1 MKNKFMRSVTAM
13 VVAVTML
20 ISSQGV
26 VTSFADGGDHSDMS
40 ESSSVQMNEVDN
52 NGTDQSTKDDA
63 AQCNCGATDGEAHKE
78 GCPLYVKPDGGNTE
92 NDAAQCTCGAKEG
105 EPHQENCPL
114 YVKPDDG
121 NTNDGDTDNGAG
133 EDTNIKSVVDTINAL
148 PAAETITEETD
159 LVSLKDQ
166 VNAARVAYDA
176 LSDDQKA
183 DFDAA
188 TLEKL
193 TALEAK
199 ISELESGEQ
208 ETAPSEAVQNVI
220 EKIDSAV
227 EQIDYTTETIS
238 ATDGTTVTKTHITM
252 LKDLDPANNAEL
264 KALIDKEAAHEQDET
279 QPALTDEEAAKLSE
293 ARKAFEDASA
303 KYLSEGFSNAQLV
316 ARQAYDAL
324 ATEEEKAQVTNYS
337 LLTDMEANIAYI
349 MQAVNTL
356 PETPEIT
363 PGMDQNKIN
372 EILKSEATEITIK
385 AGTYSNVSINVTGKT
400 LIVNGVV
407 EGLTGFSLNNAT
419 LKGATDKGTD
429 KITLTDITSEVTFN
443 NGVTLENV
451 TLDIKGAVHNFLLN
465 WASGNVN
472 ITNSTLSASD
482 NTKGC
487 GLYAGGSTAGS
498 VFYANNSEVH
508 FDHNVQGD
516 GGSGIWANGDG
527 NPNAAFKF
535 ENSTLT
541 MNNNGLNGFMG
552 VRTGKAT
559 FNFINTN
566 VTVTGNGSST
576 DGGEGD
582 GFSYGYITLKNTD
595 NGDYTFNVSGNDN
608 NGLDGGWANNAALD
622 ANGYTIKAN
631 GNGNIGINISKLNE
645 EKTESSI
652 TDCTVEANGNGS
664 HGLSVKQ
671 PCSIT
676 GSQVTANGNGA
687 DGIRFFSS
695 SRNLSINNSSVTANG
710 NTGSGLYFYGNKLT
724 TSGNTSIILNSNQNS
739 GLYVY
744 RGTADL
750 SGADVTIMTNNTSS
764 NGGGIYNKG
773 TLTLPNGAKV
783 YNNHAT
789 KAGDDIYN
797 TGEITF
803 SRVGTDWTLD
813 DTNLPITGWYY
824 DGHKNGDETK
834 RWKQDTQEDSYQ
846 LFNSFDENGKVVLN
860 TVTSLKAA
868 HAYSYDPKTP
878 VNPGTEWQVSKSKTA
893 TNLDANYQ
901 SQITLSLP
909 SSEYQLAS
917 DVVFVLDKSTSGNVK
932 DDAIKMLESLKSDIE
947 ENGAKVNVGIV
958 IFNQAA
964 SRFGW
969 YDLIT
974 EYDQIIEI
982 FNKEIKDGT
991 NLNAGLLAAKEMLE
1005 EHTDV
1010 DPNRKHMILVSD
1022 GISYYY
1028 CEGTN
1033 YQQGYTI
1040 ASLNGGNDGEGSR
1053 NCTPD
1058 STLSAWGIKYGTY
1071 GADNE
1076 GFSYIPDWSQWESG
1090 MPALLSSDYT
1100 KYQYQVGSPDIP
1112 TEADSPKAV
1121 PFNERKNYPI
1131 NVDISL
1137 YNSLKL
1143 YRDLASK
1150 YHCYAVL
1157 DGTTNKYTFGT
1168 PFMEYMAGETFVG
1181 SSSQEKFLNIKND
1194 IFYLVDEGSSIV
1206 DVIGEGIDNAGNE
1219 YDFKFINDINNLNLT
1234 VNGISLPKEQIVEN
1248 TSYGFGEKL
1257 DNGKYEFELTYY
1269 PDGIGKE
1276 ARSQE
1281 VIAGE
1286 LFRLDI
1292 NVPITIDK
1300 PVQLT
1305 YTVQLTN
1312 PQTADGTYGQ
1322 YDADGSEEYAGLYTN
1337 KMAILYP
1344 VDSNGVEGEQEA
1356 FQKPTVSY
1364 SISNGKPVDPPV
1376 DPEDPTPRPGGG
1388 GDEDDDTPTIINET
1402 PVPTTTIDDEDVP
1415 LTDLPEDTV
1424 TIDDEEVP
1432 LKDIPNTGDMI
1443 PVPAMVAAVISIGGI
1458 ALLMKKHK

>member
-40 ESSSVQMNEVDN
+40 ESSSVQMNEVGN

-63 AQCNCGATDGEAHKE
+63 AQCNCEATDGEAHKE
-78 GCPLYVKPDGGNTE
+78 SCPLYVKPDGGNTNDGDTE
-92 NDAAQCTCGAKEG
+92 DDAAQCTCGAEEGGPHKED
-105 EPHQENCPL
+105 CPL
-114 YVKPDDG
+114 YVKPDGGNTDNG

-133 EDTNIKSVVDTINAL
+133 EDTNIKSVVDAINAL

-183 DFDAA
+183 AFDAA

-199 ISELESGEQ
+199 ISELESGNQ
-208 ETAPSEAVQNVI
+208 ETESSEAVQNVI
-220 EKIDSAV
+220 EKIDAAV
-227 EQIDYTTETIS
+227 EQIDYTTETIT

-252 LKDLDPANNAEL
+252 LKNLDPANNAEL
-264 KALIDKEAAHEQDET
+264 KALIDKEAAHEQDEN
-279 QPALTDEEAAKLSE
+279 QPALTDEEAAKLSD
-293 ARKAFEDASA
+293 ARKAFEDAKA
-303 KYLSEGFSNAQLV
+303 KYLSEGFSNAQLA

-324 ATEEEKAQVTNYS
+324 AEADKTQVTNYS
-337 LLTDMEANIAYI
+337 LLESMEANIAYI
-349 MQAVNTL
+349 STL
-356 PETPEIT
+356 PENEYVAEVNGIKYSSLNEAVKEAAEGSTIT
-363 PGMDQNKIN
+363 LLKDCELTEGFNKTLTFTGHYKITIPKQLKSNGENWMCFGLGNTSRVLTFDGVEVEWIADSSVPWLMLQLNGTLSITNGAKLTFKFDSLSSGTRNALYMHPGAKLYVTNGSTF
-372 EILKSEATEITIK
+372 EILGENTSTMERPGQGIQLDKTGKST
-385 AGTYSNVSINVTGKT
+385 INVTDGST
-400 LIVNGVV
+400 FLIDGTNRGYVNSPVINV
-407 EGLTGFSLNNAT
+407 EDSTFTVQNCTSNASNGGNFTAINSKVTYQNN
-419 LKGATDKGTD
+419 KGHG
-429 KITLTDITSEVTFN
+429 
-443 NGVTLENV
+443 
-451 TLDIKGAVHNFLLN
+451 
-465 WASGNVN
+465 
-472 ITNSTLSASD
+472 LSA
-482 NTKGC
+482 
-487 GLYAGGSTAGS
+487 
-498 VFYANNSEVH
+498 
-508 FDHNVQGD
+508 GD
-516 GGSGIWANGDG
+516 VI
-527 NPNAAFKF
+527 
-535 ENSTLT
+535 
-541 MNNNGLNGFMG
+541 
-552 VRTGKAT
+552 
-559 FNFINTN
+559 
-566 VTVTGNGSST
+566 
-576 DGGEGD
+576 
-582 GFSYGYITLKNTD
+582 LKNTD
-595 NGDYTFNVSGNDN
+595 FLSDN
-608 NGLDGGWANNAALD
+608 NGLYGVYVNGEFLVDKDSTMTVTNNSYDGDCAGVNLTATVNDGCVEAGAVV
-622 ANGYTIKAN
+622 TIT
-631 GNGNIGINISKLNE
+631 GNKCSGFSSRGVCTFEEGSKL
-645 EKTESSI
+645 
-652 TDCTVEANGNGS
+652 
-664 HGLSVKQ
+664 
-671 PCSIT
+671 
-676 GSQVTANGNGA
+676 
-687 DGIRFFSS
+687 
-695 SRNLSINNSSVTANG
+695 
-710 NTGSGLYFYGNKLT
+710 
-724 TSGNTSIILNSNQNS
+724 
-739 GLYVY
+739 
-744 RGTADL
+744 
-750 SGADVTIMTNNTSS
+750 TITNNINDKGSAS
-764 NGGGIYNKG
+764 YGGGIYNTKS
-773 TLTLPNGAKV
+773 TAHLTLPSDAV
-783 YNNHAT
+783 IYNNHAVT
-789 KAGDDIYN
+789 GGDDIYN

-803 SRVGTDWTLD
+803 SHVGTDWILD
-813 DTNLPITGWYY
+813 DTNLPITGWYF
-824 DGHKNGDETK
+824 DGDNNGTTTN
-834 RWKQDTQEDSYQ
+834 RWSKSNYYE
-846 LFNSFDENGKVVLN
+846 LFNLFDESGKVTL
-860 TVTSLKAA
+860 TGTYALKAA
-868 HAYSYDPKTP
+868 HAYAYAYDPETP

-901 SQITLSLP
+901 SQVTLSLP
-909 SSEYQLAS
+909 SAQEQLVS

-1040 ASLNGGNDGEGSR
+1040 ASLNGGDDGEGTR

-1121 PFNERKNYPI
+1121 PFKERKNYPI

-1388 GDEDDDTPTIINET
+1388 DEDDDTPTIINDT

-1458 ALLMKKHK
+1458 ALLIKKHK

>member
-40 ESSSVQMNEVDN
+40 ESSSVQMNEVGN
-52 NGTDQSTKDDA
+52 NGTNQPTENGTGEDA
-63 AQCNCGATDGEAHKE
+63 A
-78 GCPLYVKPDGGNTE
+78 VKD
-92 NDAAQCTCGAKEG
+92 
-105 EPHQENCPL
+105 
-114 YVKPDDG
+114 
-121 NTNDGDTDNGAG
+121 
-133 EDTNIKSVVDTINAL
+133 VVEMINAL

-159 LVSLKDQ
+159 LVSLIDQ
-166 VNAARVAYDA
+166 VNAARAAYDA
-176 LSDDQKA
+176 LSAEQKES
-183 DFDAA
+183 FDA
-188 TLEKL
+188 TVLEKL

-220 EKIDSAV
+220 EKIDAAV
-227 EQIDYTTETIS
+227 EQIDYTTETIP

-264 KALIDKEAAHEQDET
+264 KALIDKEAAHEQDEN
-279 QPALTDEEAAKLSE
+279 QPALTDEEAAKLSD
-293 ARKAFEDASA
+293 ARKVFEDAKA
-303 KYLSEGFSNAQLV
+303 KYLSEGFSNAQLA

-337 LLTDMEANIAYI
+337 LLTAMEENIAYI

-356 PETPEIT
+356 PTSVAEINGILYDTLDEAIADAEDGDTIEVLQDCTTQNGFSIYGKSLTIDGNNHAITVDNLGIYLLNNGSNIAELTFKNCKQLNISPVSGTPTAAGNSAPWASVIVSFDCILTFDNCTVNIQQPIGDTKVHTGLYYHE
-363 PGMDQNKIN
+363 GSKIN
-372 EILKSEATEITIK
+372 LNNTVMS
-385 AGTYSNVSINVTGKT
+385 VTGFT
-400 LIVNGVV
+400 TNGFSADVND
-407 EGLTGFSLNNAT
+407 EGLPY
-419 LKGATDKGTD
+419 
-429 KITLTDITSEVTFN
+429 TSE
-443 NGVTLENV
+443 LNV
-451 TLDIKGAVHNFLLN
+451 LN
-465 WASGNVN
+465 DSNLTVSQNRA
-472 ITNSTLSASD
+472 
-482 NTKGC
+482 
-487 GLYAGGSTAGS
+487 GLTA
-498 VFYANNSEVH
+498 AL
-508 FDHNVQGD
+508 
-516 GGSGIWANGDG
+516 
-527 NPNAAFKF
+527 K
-535 ENSTLT
+535 
-541 MNNNGLNGFMG
+541 
-552 VRTGKAT
+552 
-559 FNFINTN
+559 
-566 VTVTGNGSST
+566 VTVT
-576 DGGEGD
+576 D
-582 GFSYGYITLKNTD
+582 
-595 NGDYTFNVSGNDN
+595 
-608 NGLDGGWANNAALD
+608 
-622 ANGYTIKAN
+622 
-631 GNGNIGINISKLNE
+631 SKLTN
-645 EKTESSI
+645 SNNRGYAS
-652 TDCTVEANGNGS
+652 
-664 HGLSVKQ
+664 
-671 PCSIT
+671 
-676 GSQVTANGNGA
+676 NGA
-687 DGIRFFSS
+687 DYFITDSKVDISANGGHGMSARNVEIVNSNVKCEGNGGYGLNVTRSLTIDTSS
-695 SRNLSINNSSVTANG
+695 TLDVIGNSWAGDDSGLQINNGAIANIASG
-710 NTGSGLYFYGNKLT
+710 ATVNIKDNKCSGLSNWGTCTFEEGSKLT
-724 TSGNTSIILNSNQNS
+724 ITGNINDKGNFS
-739 GLYVY
+739 
-744 RGTADL
+744 R
-750 SGADVTIMTNNTSS
+750 
-764 NGGGIYNKG
+764 GGGIYNTKS
-773 TLTLPNGAKV
+773 TAHLTLPSDAV
-783 YNNHAT
+783 ICNNQAVT
-789 KAGDDIYN
+789 EGDDIYN
-797 TGEITF
+797 TGEIIF
-803 SRVGTDWTLD
+803 NRVGSDWTLEE
-813 DTNLPITGWYY
+813 TNLPITGWYF
-824 DGHKNGDETK
+824 DGNNNGTTTN
-834 RWKQDTQEDSYQ
+834 RWSKSNYYE
-846 LFNSFDENGKVVLN
+846 LFNLFDESGKVTL
-860 TVTSLKAA
+860 TGTYALKAA
-868 HAYSYDPKTP
+868 HAYAYDPETP
-878 VNPGTEWQVSKSKTA
+878 VNPTDWEHSKSKTA

-901 SQITLSLP
+901 SQVTLSLP

-1040 ASLNGGNDGEGSR
+1040 ASLNGGDDGEGSR
-1053 NCTPD
+1053 NCTPN
-1058 STLSAWGIKYGTY
+1058 SNLSAWGIKYGTY

-1121 PFNERKNYPI
+1121 PFKERKNYPI

-1219 YDFKFINDINNLNLT
+1219 YDFKFIDEADKLT
-1234 VNGISLPKEQIVEN
+1234 LKVGNEVLPIHEENGY
-1248 TSYGFGEKL
+1248 YGFGEKL
-1257 DNGKYEFELTYY
+1257 TSGDYAGHYPYELTYY
-1269 PDGIGKE
+1269 PEGMGT
-1276 ARSQE
+1276 RSLE
-1281 VIAGE
+1281 VAGE
-1286 LFRLDI
+1286 LFRWDI
-1292 NVPITIDK
+1292 NVPVSNFA

-1388 GDEDDDTPTIINET
+1388 GDEDDDTPTIINDT

>member
-1 MKNKFMRSVTAM
+1 
-13 VVAVTML
+13 
-20 ISSQGV
+20 
-26 VTSFADGGDHSDMS
+26 
-40 ESSSVQMNEVDN
+40 MNEVGN

-183 DFDAA
+183 AFDAA

-220 EKIDSAV
+220 EKIDAAV
-227 EQIDYTTETIS
+227 EQIDYTTETIT

-279 QPALTDEEAAKLSE
+279 QPALTDEEAAKLSD
-293 ARKAFEDASA
+293 ARKVFEDAKA
-303 KYLSEGFSNAQLV
+303 KYLSEGFSNAQLA

-337 LLTDMEANIAYI
+337 LLEDMEANIAYI

-356 PETPEIT
+356 PEGEDVAMI
-363 PGMDQNKIN
+363 GDK
-372 EILKSEATEITIK
+372 
-385 AGTYSNVSINVTGKT
+385 GYKT
-400 LIVNGVV
+400 LDEAIAAAGDGATIEVLQDCTSSGINLTKDLTIEGQKNSNG
-407 EGLTGFSLNNAT
+407 LYPIIKF
-419 LKGATDKGTD
+419 TDKG
-429 KITLTDITSEVTFN
+429 IALWGRSLTFKTCNIIMQ
-443 NGVTLENV
+443 GV
-451 TLDIKGAVHNFLLN
+451 
-465 WASGNVN
+465 
-472 ITNSTLSASD
+472 
-482 NTKGC
+482 
-487 GLYAGGSTAGS
+487 GSTP
-498 VFYANNSEVH
+498 YAEWSWMTICANKDASLNLINS
-508 FDHNVQGD
+508 
-516 GGSGIWANGDG
+516 
-527 NPNAAFKF
+527 
-535 ENSTLT
+535 
-541 MNNNGLNGFMG
+541 FM
-552 VRTGKAT
+552 
-559 FNFINTN
+559 
-566 VTVTGNGSST
+566 
-576 DGGEGD
+576 
-582 GFSYGYITLKNTD
+582 L
-595 NGDYTFNVSGNDN
+595 
-608 NGLDGGWANNAALD
+608 LD
-622 ANGYTIKAN
+622 ANGVSNSPHAIYFCSNNKLNLTESTLEIKNYPEDALEWDGGDGGYN
-631 GNGNIGINISKLNE
+631 VNLTKSIYISDNNRSGFTGTFVVTVSDQSRVQVLNSRGNGSNGSHFIVENK
-645 EKTESSI
+645 SI
-652 TDCTVEANGNGS
+652 VDFSNNGS
-664 HGLSVKQ
+664 HGLSAGNLTIKD
-671 PCSIT
+671 ST
-676 GSQVTANGNGA
+676 VTATDNKFC
-687 DGIRFFSS
+687 GIVVSGKFNISDHSIVTVDSNASGKSEAAYAGFRLSGSGESTIDSTSS
-695 SRNLSINNSSVTANG
+695 LSIKN
-710 NTGSGLYFYGNKLT
+710 
-724 TSGNTSIILNSNQNS
+724 NQNT
-739 GLYVY
+739 GLYV
-744 RGTADL
+744 RAGDL
-750 SGADVTIMTNNTSS
+750 TISEGANVEITNNTVT
-764 NGGGIYNKG
+764 NNIMGGFGGGIYVGYEDYSDSKVI
-773 TLTLPNGAKV
+773 LPSNAKI
-783 YNNHAT
+783 YNNHAPV
-789 KAGDDIYN
+789 AGDDIYIAPKAS
-797 TGEITF
+797 ITF
-803 SRVGTDWTLD
+803 SGVGSDWILD
-813 DTNLPITGWYY
+813 DTNLPITGWYF
-824 DGHKNGDETK
+824 DGNNNGTTTN
-834 RWKQDTQEDSYQ
+834 RWSKSNYYE
-846 LFNSFDENGKVVLN
+846 LFNLFDESGKATL
-860 TVTSLKAA
+860 TGTYALKAA
-868 HAYSYDPKTP
+868 HAYSYNPETP
-878 VNPGTEWQVSKSKTA
+878 VNPIKWQVSKSKTA

-901 SQITLSLP
+901 SQVTLSLP

-1053 NCTPD
+1053 NCTPN
-1058 STLSAWGIKYGTY
+1058 SNLSAWGIKYGTY

-1121 PFNERKNYPI
+1121 PFKERKNYPI

-1364 SISNGKPVDPPV
+1364 TISNGKPVDPPV

-1415 LTDLPEDTV
+1415 MADLPEDTV

>member
-26 VTSFADGGDHSDMS
+26 VTSFADGGDYSDRS
-40 ESSSVQMNEVDN
+40 ESSSVQMNEVGN

-63 AQCNCGATDGEAHKE
+63 AQCNCEATDGEAHKE
-78 GCPLYVKPDGGNTE
+78 SCPLYVKPDGGNTDGGNTE
-92 NDAAQCTCGAKEG
+92 DDAAQCTCGAKEG

-114 YVKPDDG
+114 YVKPDGGNTDNG

-133 EDTNIKSVVDTINAL
+133 EDTNIKSVVDAINAL

-183 DFDAA
+183 AFDAA

-199 ISELESGEQ
+199 ISELESGNQ
-208 ETAPSEAVQNVI
+208 ETESSEAVQNVI
-220 EKIDSAV
+220 EKIDAAV
-227 EQIDYTTETIS
+227 EQIDYTTETIT

-264 KALIDKEAAHEQDET
+264 KALIDKEAAHEQDEN
-279 QPALTDEEAAKLSE
+279 QPALTDEEAAKLSD
-293 ARKAFEDASA
+293 ARKVFEDAKA
-303 KYLSEGFSNAQLV
+303 KYLSEGFSNAQLA

-337 LLTDMEANIAYI
+337 LLEAMEENIAYI

-356 PETPEIT
+356 PNGETVAMI
-363 PGMDQNKIN
+363 GD
-372 EILKSEATEITIK
+372 TE
-385 AGTYSNVSINVTGKT
+385 YKT
-400 LIVNGVV
+400 LDEAIAAAGDGATIEVLQDCTTQNGFSIFGKSLTIDGNNHAITVDNLGIYLLNNGSNIAELTFKNCKQLNISPVSGTPTAAGNSAPWASVIVSFDCILTFDNCTVNIQQPSGETTVT
-407 EGLTGFSLNNAT
+407 TGFYYHEGSKIDLNNTKMYVQNFKSNAFSADV
-419 LKGATDKGTD
+419 KDNGQPYS
-429 KITLTDITSEVTFN
+429 SELNILSASNLNISN
-443 NGVTLENV
+443 NYAGVTAAMKV
-451 TLDIKGAVHNFLLN
+451 T
-465 WASGNVN
+465 
-472 ITNSTLSASD
+472 ITNSSFTSSNRGNASNGADYFITDSKVAISGNGGHGMSAR
-482 NTKGC
+482 N
-487 GLYAGGSTAGS
+487 
-498 VFYANNSEVH
+498 VEIVNS
-508 FDHNVQGD
+508 
-516 GGSGIWANGDG
+516 
-527 NPNAAFKF
+527 
-535 ENSTLT
+535 
-541 MNNNGLNGFMG
+541 
-552 VRTGKAT
+552 
-559 FNFINTN
+559 N
-566 VTVTGNGSST
+566 VTCEGNGGFGVTYYGSMKMDGSST
-576 DGGEGD
+576 
-582 GFSYGYITLKNTD
+582 LNANQ
-595 NGDYTFNVSGNDN
+595 NGNAGLRANNKGKTSDVASGAKVNILGN
-608 NGLDGGWANNAALD
+608 SHNGLENYGDFTFEDGVIL
-622 ANGYTIKAN
+622 
-631 GNGNIGINISKLNE
+631 
-645 EKTESSI
+645 
-652 TDCTVEANGNGS
+652 
-664 HGLSVKQ
+664 
-671 PCSIT
+671 
-676 GSQVTANGNGA
+676 
-687 DGIRFFSS
+687 R
-695 SRNLSINNSSVTANG
+695 INNNDEVST
-710 NTGSGLYFYGNKLT
+710 
-724 TSGNTSIILNSNQNS
+724 
-739 GLYVY
+739 
-744 RGTADL
+744 
-750 SGADVTIMTNNTSS
+750 
-764 NGGGIYNKG
+764 NGGGIYNAGSIILPSDTEIMNNHAKQTGGGICNDG
-773 TLTLPNGAKV
+773 TVTVPNGVKL
-783 YNNHAT
+783 YNNHADL
-789 KAGDDIYN
+789 AGDDIHLGSEDRFN
-797 TGEITF
+797 NASITF
-803 SRVGTDWTLD
+803 YPVGSDWTL
-813 DTNLPITGWYY
+813 TQTQLPITGWYF
-824 DGHKNGDETK
+824 DGHKDGTSTK
-834 RWKQDTQEDSYQ
+834 
-846 LFNSFDENGKVVLN
+846 LN
-860 TVTSLKAA
+860 TNRWSQGNYYDLANVTADGITLRGFQSLKAA
-868 HAYSYDPKTP
+868 HAYAYDPETP
-878 VNPGTEWQVSKSKTA
+878 VNPTDWEHSKSKTA

-901 SQITLSLP
+901 SQVTLSLP

-1040 ASLNGGNDGEGSR
+1040 ASLNGGDDGEGTR

-1121 PFNERKNYPI
+1121 PFKERKNYPI

-1194 IFYLVDEGSSIV
+1194 IFYLVDRESSIV
-1206 DVIGEGIDNAGNE
+1206 DVIGEGIDNTGNE

-1234 VNGISLPKEQIVEN
+1234 VNGISLPKKQIDEN
-1248 TSYGFGEKL
+1248 TYGFG
-1257 DNGKYEFELTYY
+1257 DAGDGIYDFVLTYY
-1269 PDGIGKE
+1269 PEGMGT
-1276 ARSQE
+1276 RSME
-1281 VIAGE
+1281 VAGE
-1286 LFRLDI
+1286 LFRWDI
-1292 NVPITIDK
+1292 NVPVSNFA

>member
-26 VTSFADGGDHSDMS
+26 VTSFADGGDHSDLS
-40 ESSSVQMNEVDN
+40 ESSSVQMNEVSN
-52 NGTDQSTKDDA
+52 NGTDQSTENDDAQCNCGVTDGEAHKEVCPLYVKPDGGNTNDGDTEDDA
-63 AQCNCGATDGEAHKE
+63 AQCTCGAEEGGPHKE
-78 GCPLYVKPDGGNTE
+78 GCPLYVKPDGGNTS
-92 NDAAQCTCGAKEG
+92 
-105 EPHQENCPL
+105 
-114 YVKPDDG
+114 
-121 NTNDGDTDNGAG
+121 DGDTDNGAG
-133 EDTNIKSVVDTINAL
+133 EDADIKSVVDAINAL

-159 LVSLKDQ
+159 LEVLKTQ
-166 VNAARVAYDA
+166 VNAARAAYDA
-176 LSDDQKA
+176 LTAEQKES
-183 DFDAA
+183 FDP
-188 TLEKL
+188 TVLDKL

-208 ETAPSEAVQNVI
+208 ETVPSEAVQNVI
-220 EKIDSAV
+220 EKIDAAV
-227 EQIDYTTETIS
+227 EQIDYTTETIT
-238 ATDGTTVTKTHITM
+238 ATDGTTITKTHITM
-252 LKDLDPANNAEL
+252 LKDLDPANNTEL
-264 KALIDKEAAHEQDET
+264 KALIDKEAAHEQDEN
-279 QPALTDEEAAKLSE
+279 QPALTDEEAAKLSD
-293 ARKAFEDASA
+293 ARKVFEDAKA
-303 KYLSEGFSNAQLV
+303 KYLSKGFSNAPQA

-324 ATEEEKAQVTNYS
+324 AEADKTQVTNYS

-349 MQAVNTL
+349 STL
-356 PETPEIT
+356 PENEYVAEVNGIKYSSLNEAVKEAAEGSTIT
-363 PGMDQNKIN
+363 LLKDCELTEGFNKTLTFTGHHKITIPKQLKSNGENWMCFGLGDTSRVLTFDGVEVEWIADSSVPWLMLQLNGTLSITNGAKLTFKFDSLSSGTRNALYMHPGAKLYVTNGSTF
-372 EILKSEATEITIK
+372 EILGENTSTMERPGQGIQLEK
-385 AGTYSNVSINVTGKT
+385 AGTASINVTGNSKF
-400 LIVNGVV
+400 LIDGTNRGYVNSPSINV
-407 EGLTGFSLNNAT
+407 EDSTFTVQNCTSNASNGGNFTAINSTVTYQNNKGHGLSA
-419 LKGATDKGTD
+419 
-429 KITLTDITSEVTFN
+429 
-443 NGVTLENV
+443 
-451 TLDIKGAVHNFLLN
+451 
-465 WASGNVN
+465 GNV
-472 ITNSTLSASD
+472 IL
-482 NTKGC
+482 
-487 GLYAGGSTAGS
+487 
-498 VFYANNSEVH
+498 
-508 FDHNVQGD
+508 
-516 GGSGIWANGDG
+516 
-527 NPNAAFKF
+527 

-541 MNNNGLNGFMG
+541 SHHNGLYGVFVSGAFNVDGTSKLTITENSYDGDYAGLNLAFNQSIALVKSGAEITINNNFCSGLSNWRTSVFEEG
-552 VRTGKAT
+552 VKLT
-559 FNFINTN
+559 I
-566 VTVTGNGSST
+566 TGNSNYQT
-576 DGGEGD
+576 DE
-582 GFSYGYITLKNTD
+582 SYG
-595 NGDYTFNVSGNDN
+595 GGVFN
-608 NGLDGGWANNAALD
+608 
-622 ANGYTIKAN
+622 YKAN
-631 GNGNIGINISKLNE
+631 
-645 EKTESSI
+645 
-652 TDCTVEANGNGS
+652 A
-664 HGLSVKQ
+664 H
-671 PCSIT
+671 
-676 GSQVTANGNGA
+676 
-687 DGIRFFSS
+687 
-695 SRNLSINNSSVTANG
+695 
-710 NTGSGLYFYGNKLT
+710 
-724 TSGNTSIILNSNQNS
+724 
-739 GLYVY
+739 
-744 RGTADL
+744 
-750 SGADVTIMTNNTSS
+750 
-764 NGGGIYNKG
+764 
-773 TLTLPNGAKV
+773 LTLPSDAV
-783 YNNHAT
+783 IYNNHA
-789 KAGDDIYN
+789 KAGGDDIYN

-803 SRVGTDWTLD
+803 SRVGTDWILD
-813 DTNLPITGWYY
+813 DTNLPITGWYF
-824 DGHKNGDETK
+824 DGDNNGTTTN
-834 RWKQDTQEDSYQ
+834 RWSKSNYYE
-846 LFNSFDENGKVVLN
+846 LFNLFDESGKATL
-860 TVTSLKAA
+860 TGTYALKAA
-868 HAYSYDPKTP
+868 HAYSYDPETP

-901 SQITLSLP
+901 SQVTLSLP

-1040 ASLNGGNDGEGSR
+1040 ASLNGGDDGEGTR

-1121 PFNERKNYPI
+1121 PFKERKNYPI

-1194 IFYLVDEGSSIV
+1194 IFYLVDRESSIV
-1206 DVIGEGIDNAGNE
+1206 DVIGEGIDNTGNE

-1234 VNGISLPKEQIVEN
+1234 VNGISLPKKQIDEN
-1248 TSYGFGEKL
+1248 TYGFG
-1257 DNGKYEFELTYY
+1257 DAGDGIYDFVLTYY

-1312 PQTADGTYGQ
+1312 PQTANGTYGQ

-1344 VDSNGVEGEQEA
+1344 VDSNGVEEEQEA